1 MIRIYDA
8 KLALFSAPDPTLVF
22 VIDQSLQ
29 AWAVAD
35 ERGVICFYGYSAD
48 MLGDEARVWFHAER
62 PLDGYKIT
70 ALRRC
75 RRFVQDL
82 QVRYATLYGTVDP
95 ESEIACKWIAWL
107 GFKQTDNVIDVN
119 GKRVLVAVR
128 EARDGN

>member
-70 ALRRC
+70 FAPALPPLRPGPPR
-75 RRFVQDL
+75 
-82 QVRYATLYGTVDP
+82 RYATLYGTVDP
-95 ESEIACKWIAWL
+95 ESELRLQMASLARL
-107 GFKQTDNVIDVN
+107 QTD
-119 GKRVLVAVR
+119 
-128 EARDGN
+128 